1 MRSTLIPAY
10 AVVSSDDASST
21 SSSVPCKTLA
31 TDSPLLCPR
40 RAFLAALVLAH
51 KFLHDR
57 VYSNRA
63 WAKVSGLDVK
73 EIGRGELA
81 LASMLDWNLWVG
93 REEEVAALKADA
105 SSAVS
110 TKPTT
115 WFSDVA
121 AKKETM
127 PTPVAPA
134 VPTITSWR
142 AGVRQQSPE
151 SVSPSVNALH
161 SSVGGQFVTASPDA
175 MSISRETA
183 ALGLGEAMLPS
194 QSRYRSCDRAS
205 TKESYDSVSPSH
217 TAACA
222 TNSQGS
228 SSTILSS
235 CLPGLSLDGRSD
247 FDGSTS
253 VSNISP
259 QSWVLVGIPEVH
271 IMEGVVEEVDD
282 RPRRLSV
289 AHLHIGQGVNPKKR
303 GSPLAADAIA
313 QESTI
318 CEHDWVD
325 ATMADNHAMKKRK
338 VAVGLSGVQSGR
350 AYFC

>member
-1 MRSTLIPAY
+1 MIPAY
-10 AVVSSDDASST
+10 GVATSDAVSSP
-21 SSSVPCKTLA
+21 SSSLPCKTLA

-81 LASMLDWNLWVG
+81 LASILDWNLWVG

-105 SSAVS
+105 TSAVPL
-110 TKPTT
+110 KPT

-121 AKKETM
+121 TRKETM
-127 PTPVAPA
+127 PAPVAPA
-134 VPTITSWR
+134 VPTIASWR

-151 SVSPSVNALH
+151 SVSPSVTTLH
-161 SSVGGQFVTASPDA
+161 SSIGVQYVTSSPDA
-175 MSISRETA
+175 MAASRETPTI
-183 ALGLGEAMLPS
+183 GHGEAMHPS
-194 QSRYRSCDRAS
+194 HLNYRSCGLVS
-205 TKESYDSVSPSH
+205 TKGSFDSVSPSH
-217 TAACA
+217 PAACA
-222 TNSQGS
+222 ATSQGS
-228 SSTILSS
+228 ASTLLSS
-235 CLPGLSLDGRSD
+235 CLPGLTLDGRSD
-247 FDGSTS
+247 FDGSAS

-259 QSWVLVGIPEVH
+259 QSWVLVGIPEVQ
-271 IMEGVVEEVDD
+271 IMEDVVEEGEDSS
-282 RPRRLSV
+282 RRLSV
-289 AHLHIGQGVNPKKR
+289 SHLHLGQGANPKKR

-313 QESTI
+313 QEATT

-325 ATMADNHAMKKRK
+325 ATVVDIHAMKKRK
-338 VAVGLSGVQSGR
+338 VAVGVSGGQSRPR